1 MDGYATADTDFCY
14 CFPIIFDGNGGLI
27 DGEETKQESRYYG
40 TPYGEMPDAVR
51 ENFLFLG
58 WSTEPDAEQD
68 KEEDKKPD
76 VIWQEKELIG
86 EEDVFCHAGEQRLYA
101 QWDESP
107 VIEAKDQYYSLTD
120 ARSGRI
126 TEEILLQQACA
137 KDRESSSEDNPEGIL
152 KSGVDEEKNTVF
164 CVEDYTEEEW
174 KNFAHEGTTTITY
187 YAKDAVGN
195 VSRKQVTVYLVDT
208 TSQQVEDKEKTF
220 RFISEKYLDTITQD
234 SVWRREE
241 NYRQLEEAL
250 QRNTALEVWNLSHQ
264 QMNEMK
270 EYELQHNTG
279 KMTEIER
286 FRNKF
291 IHCIGENAE
300 I

>member
-1 MDGYATADTDFCY
+1 M
-14 CFPIIFDGNGGLI
+14 
-27 DGEETKQESRYYG
+27 
-40 TPYGEMPDAVR
+40 
-51 ENFLFLG
+51 
-58 WSTEPDAEQD
+58 
-68 KEEDKKPD
+68 
-76 VIWQEKELIG
+76 
-86 EEDVFCHAGEQRLYA
+86 
-101 QWDESP
+101 
-107 VIEAKDQYYSLTD
+107 
-120 ARSGRI
+120 
-126 TEEILLQQACA
+126 
-137 KDRESSSEDNPEGIL
+137 
-152 KSGVDEEKNTVF
+152 
-164 CVEDYTEEEW
+164 
-174 KNFAHEGTTTITY
+174 
-187 YAKDAVGN
+187 
-195 VSRKQVTVYLVDT
+195 DT

-250 QRNTALEVWNLSHQ
+250 QRNTVLEVWNLSHQ

-291 IHCIGENAE
+291 IRCIGENDE

>member
-1 MDGYATADTDFCY
+1 M
-14 CFPIIFDGNGGLI
+14 
-27 DGEETKQESRYYG
+27 
-40 TPYGEMPDAVR
+40 
-51 ENFLFLG
+51 
-58 WSTEPDAEQD
+58 
-68 KEEDKKPD
+68 
-76 VIWQEKELIG
+76 
-86 EEDVFCHAGEQRLYA
+86 
-101 QWDESP
+101 
-107 VIEAKDQYYSLTD
+107 
-120 ARSGRI
+120 
-126 TEEILLQQACA
+126 
-137 KDRESSSEDNPEGIL
+137 
-152 KSGVDEEKNTVF
+152 
-164 CVEDYTEEEW
+164 
-174 KNFAHEGTTTITY
+174 
-187 YAKDAVGN
+187 
-195 VSRKQVTVYLVDT
+195 DT

-234 SVWRREE
+234 SIWRREE

-291 IHCIGENAE
+291 IHCIGEYAE